1 MQTDFDQ
8 LIAEHSGR
16 IRAVVR
22 RYASSQSQEDLYQ
35 DILMQLWRCFPGFR
49 GDSRVETWIYR
60 VSLNTAM
67 TQVRKAI
74 REREVHAQAK
84 SMTVDAAGANEDQ
97 SQADVMNHFL
107 NSLGD
112 IDASLLMMYLDGL
125 TAQEMSQ
132 ALGVSSG
139 AIAVRINR
147 MKAKFKREYV
157 D

>member
-1 MQTDFDQ
+1 M
-8 LIAEHSGR
+8 
-16 IRAVVR
+16 
-22 RYASSQSQEDLYQ
+22 
-35 DILMQLWRCFPGFR
+35 
-49 GDSRVETWIYR
+49 
-60 VSLNTAM
+60 SLNTAM

>member
-22 RYASSQSQEDLYQ
+22 RYASAQSQEDLYQ
-35 DILMQLWRCFPGFR
+35 DILMQLWRSFPGFR

-84 SMTVDAAGANEDQ
+84 SMTVDAAGADEDQ
-97 SQADVMNHFL
+97 SQVDVMNHFL

-112 IDASLLMMYLDGL
+112 IDASILMMYLDGL
-125 TAQEMSQ
+125 TAHEMSD